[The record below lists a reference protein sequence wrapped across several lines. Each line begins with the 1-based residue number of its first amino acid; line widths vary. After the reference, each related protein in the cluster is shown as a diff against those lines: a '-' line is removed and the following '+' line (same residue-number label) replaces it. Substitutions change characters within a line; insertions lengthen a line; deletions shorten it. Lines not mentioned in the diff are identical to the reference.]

1 MKDMLSM
8 FGNLDNR
15 NDKLSIGFQ
24 VRVLGTV
31 LVIFL
36 FYFLSSPFIYSFFLK
51 ISIYVL
57 DTEQRNISIW

>member
-1 MKDMLSM
+1 M

-51 ISIYVL
+51 DFHL
-57 DTEQRNISIW
+57 CFRH

>member
-1 MKDMLSM
+1 MMDMLSM

-15 NDKLSIGFQ
+15 NDKLSTGFQ
-24 VRVLGTV
+24 VRVFGTV

-36 FYFLSSPFIYSFFLK
+36 FYFRSSPFIYSFLK